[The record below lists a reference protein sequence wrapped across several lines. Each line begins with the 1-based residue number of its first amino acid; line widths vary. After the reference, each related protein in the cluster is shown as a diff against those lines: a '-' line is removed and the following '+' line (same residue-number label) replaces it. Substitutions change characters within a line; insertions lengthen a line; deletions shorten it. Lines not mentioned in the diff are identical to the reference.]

1 MKVSDLLEVLSEYP
15 PDLEVKV
22 AVNPARPY
30 VSPIRGVVQPT
41 FGSPVFLLE
50 DYGSKSTTL
59 DFWSLLDD

>member
-50 DYGSKSTTL
+50 DYGSQSTTL